1 MKQLFTLLLL
11 CLLFPVLHCY
21 PQTIGKTAGARS
33 AAMGGASVSLSD
45 FWSIQN
51 NPAGMALQPSLSAG
65 VFYENRFLMKEL
77 SLKGAAVVAP
87 TRFGVLGLSFNQ
99 FGYTLYNENKFG
111 LAYARSFGKL
121 LRIGLQLDYQTTNIA
136 ENYRDASFVTFE
148 LGVQSTL
155 NEKLSLGAYVYNPV
169 RMEIADYPDEST
181 PMVMRFGLT
190 YSLTP
195 EFIGVTEIEQNFQTK
210 ASLRVGLEYA
220 IQQKFFIR
228 TGISTNPGLL
238 TMGAGIHFRQLQFHI
253 AASMHQILGVTTQAG
268 LVFQFAKK
276 QTNE

>member
-1 MKQLFTLLLL
+1 MKQLFTLLLF

-21 PQTIGKTAGARS
+21 PQTIGKTSGARS

-65 VFYENRFLMKEL
+65 VYYENRFLMKEL

-136 ENYRDASFVTFE
+136 ENYKDASFVTFE

-190 YSLTP
+190 YSLNP
-195 EFIGVTEIEQNFQTK
+195 EFIGVAEIEQNFQTK

-253 AASMHQILGVTTQAG
+253 AASMHQLLGVTTTAG
-268 LVFQFAKK
+268 LIYQFAKK

>member
-1 MKQLFTLLLL
+1 MKQLYSLLLL
-11 CLLFPVLHCY
+11 CLLFPVSRCY

-33 AAMGGASVSLSD
+33 AAMGGASVSLTD

-65 VFYENRFLMKEL
+65 VYYENRFLMKEL

-87 TRFGVLGLSFNQ
+87 TRFGVLGVSFNQ
-99 FGYTLYNENKFG
+99 FGYALYNENKFG

-136 ENYRDASFVTFE
+136 ESYKDARFVTFE

-190 YSLTP
+190 YSLNP
-195 EFIGVTEIEQNFQTK
+195 EFIGVAEIEQNFQTK

-220 IQQKFFIR
+220 IHQKFFIR
-228 TGISTNPGLL
+228 TGISTNPGLF

-268 LVFQFAKK
+268 LIYQFAKK